1 MTGSGVSGISG
12 IGRGGL
18 RFWLAG
24 GLGACALMVALAL
37 WLWLYALSPLSSEQ
51 KLPSIVYIPPGSG
64 LTGIQEIL
72 VREKVMDDDI
82 RFPLLARITGTSSSL
97 KAGEYSLRG
106 DITPLG
112 LLEKLAK
119 GDVYYRSVTIPE
131 GSTLARIGELLHDRL
146 GYDPDEFMGLVHD
159 KEFIASLEFTF
170 PSLEGYLF
178 PDTYKV
184 TRGQGMK
191 EIVTMMV
198 DRFRKI
204 YAALVAEAGPD
215 NPRLEE
221 FTSHEIVILASI
233 VEKETGFAAERPLV
247 AAVFLNRLKKRMR
260 LQADPTVIYGLPD
273 FNGNLT
279 RKDLRTPTPY
289 NTYTRPG
296 IPAGPIA
303 NPGKESLRAVM
314 NPADVPYL
322 YFVAGENGSHYFSK
336 TLREHNRAVY
346 RYQKKRESR

>member
-1 MTGSGVSGISG
+1 MTGSAESGRSG
-12 IGRGGL
+12 KDRGGL
-18 RFWLAG
+18 RIFLAG
-24 GLGACALMVALAL
+24 AIGVCTVMVALAL
-37 WLWLYALSPLSSEQ
+37 WIWLYALSPLSSEQ
-51 KLPSIVYIPPGSG
+51 NQPSIVYIPPGTG
-64 LTGIQEIL
+64 LTGIQDIL
-72 VREKVMDDDI
+72 VQEEVMDDDI
-82 RFPLLARITGTSSSL
+82 RFPLLARITGTAARL

-106 DITPLG
+106 DITPLA

-119 GDVYYRSVTIPE
+119 GDIYYRSVTIPE
-131 GSTLARIGELLHDRL
+131 GATLARIGELLHDRL
-146 GYDPDEFMGLVHD
+146 GYDLGEFMGLVHE
-159 KEFIASLEFTF
+159 KEFIASLDLTF

-178 PDTYKV
+178 PDTYYI
-184 TRGQGMK
+184 TRGQSMK
-191 EIVTMMV
+191 EVVAMMV

-204 YAALVAEAGPD
+204 YAELVAEAGPD

-221 FTSHEIVILASI
+221 LSSHEIVILASI
-233 VEKETGFAAERPLV
+233 VEKETGFAAERPLI

-273 FNGNLT
+273 FDGNLT
-279 RKDLRTPTPY
+279 KKDLRTPTPY

-296 IPAGPIA
+296 LPAGPIA
-303 NPGKESLRAVM
+303 NPGKESLRAVL

-322 YFVAGENGSHYFSK
+322 YFVAGENGSHYFSI